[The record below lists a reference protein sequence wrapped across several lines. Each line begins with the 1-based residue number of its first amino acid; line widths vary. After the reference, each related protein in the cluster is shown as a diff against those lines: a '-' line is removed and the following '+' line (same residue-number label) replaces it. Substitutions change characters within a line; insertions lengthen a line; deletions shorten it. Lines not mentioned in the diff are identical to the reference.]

1 MWGTALAN
9 VFRPVRAVLSVAFAS
24 SGKPYQTYLIWVL
37 VCSPL
42 GYLYTERSSRSHYV
56 VPQSIE
62 EAQVVTGVLQEKRRN
77 KHSYRL
83 TVGDMTL
90 RFGCA
95 PNSIVAMSCP
105 PRDVYNTLVG
115 KTATVYFME
124 YDRAFKFRRSI
135 VAMTVDGKTVV
146 DFDET
151 RSALL
156 RAKAGDQSNK
166 GGAGLVIGLFWG
178 LATAWWVLH
187 GARLKARRER
197 SSPLETA

>member
-9 VFRPVRAVLSVAFAS
+9 VFRPVRAVFSVAFAS

-62 EAQVVTGVLQEKRRN
+62 EAQVVTGVLQEKRRD
-77 KHSYRL
+77 KHPYRFI
-83 TVGDMTL
+83 VGDKIL
-90 RFGCA
+90 RFGCT
-95 PNSIVAMSCP
+95 PNSKWADTCP
-105 PRDVYNTLVG
+105 LREIYKPLVG

-124 YDRAFKFRRSI
+124 YDRAFSFRRSI
-135 VAMTVDGKTVV
+135 VAMTVEGKTVV
-146 DFDET
+146 DFDEQ
-151 RSALL
+151 RRFLL
-156 RAKAGDQSNK
+156 RSKASDQSNK

-178 LATAWWVLH
+178 LATAWWALH
-187 GARLKARRER
+187 DARLKARRER